1 MLTSPPSV
9 DAECGCGPGSNS
21 AGKQRVGPSGPD
33 PNGQRCGTPR
43 TWPPSPHVC
52 RRLGHRRV
60 LTWSHLQAAAAGTVP
75 ASTPTFSM
83 YCFCFLVALAWQ
95 ALR

>member
-9 DAECGCGPGSNS
+9 NAECGCGPGSNS

-33 PNGQRCGTPR
+33 PNGQCCGTPR
-43 TWPPSPHVC
+43 TWPPSPRVC

-60 LTWSHLQAAAAGTVP
+60 LTWSHHQAAAAGTAP
-75 ASTPTFSM
+75 ASTPTFSV